1 MAPCA
6 SRSPSTR
13 RPDALPVALLALALW
28 TASSPARAD
37 AAGDTAAEALVEA
50 ARVHYDE
57 AAATEPG
64 FTLLTRTESGDS
76 EPCVGRFSVLGGATR
91 TETRFEGLLS
101 EFGFVAVSTGLRSS
115 LWRISGHIVER
126 GDPAISTGGEV
137 LTRWFDHPAVAAGS
151 VSVVAEEVVSGRRC
165 HVVQLETT
173 RVAQRPAYRLP
184 GGSTAQVE
192 ALLEER
198 DLDLALAQVSRAG
211 GAEALSPQE
220 WAEERAAGRAPTVTK
235 LWVFDR
241 SRDAVIAGRSPRGN
255 VVPKLS
261 MQRPVD
267 SITRLWVDAEHHQ
280 LVQLEGLVFGAT
292 EEPGTVTVTLAD
304 FLDRAWTWP
313 RTLRVSVDG
322 ETTLEVTTTE
332 VLDEP
337 LVAALFE
344 PASVTAELE
353 MGVQAAN
360 EAEIRR
366 LMTDATFKHGGLDP
380 ARDLVFKP
388 DDLVDSL
395 ELTDGDVVADIGAG
409 TGYFTFRL
417 ANAVGPSGRVYAV
430 DVNTHVLDALD
441 ARMRGEGDAGGA
453 GKNKIQD
460 DLLIVQLP
468 GDEKSPERE
477 DVCPFRN
484 VVVHIN
490 DFEGLALPV
499 ESLDLAFL
507 CASGLVRYHHL
518 SPTNTRMMESIFRTT
533 KPGGE
538 FVVIERQPQGRDVTI
553 QALGLAAVQVGPLGS
568 PDAPA
573 GLVDSYPTG
582 LDEIIRANGRAVG
595 FEVVRSVDLVESHAF
610 VVFRRPVE

>member
-6 SRSPSTR
+6 SRGPSTR
-13 RPDALPVALLALALW
+13 RPEALLGALLALTLW
-28 TASSPARAD
+28 TGPASAQARAGED
-37 AAGDTAAEALVEA
+37 SAVAALVEA
-50 ARVHYDE
+50 ARAHYAE
-57 AAATEPG
+57 AALAEPG
-64 FTLLTRTESGDS
+64 FVLLTRTESGDS
-76 EPCVGRFSVLGGATR
+76 EPCEGRFCVLGGVTR
-91 TETRFEGLLS
+91 TETWFAGLAS
-101 EFGFVAVSTGLRSS
+101 EFGFVAVSDGPRSS

-126 GDPAISTGGEV
+126 GEPAISTGGEV
-137 LTRWFDHPAVAAGS
+137 LTRWFEHPAVAAAS
-151 VSVVAEEVVSGRRC
+151 ASVVGEEVVSGRPC
-165 HVVQLETT
+165 HVIRLETT
-173 RVAQRPAYRLP
+173 DVAQRPAYRLP
-184 GGSTAQVE
+184 GGSAAHVE
-192 ALLEER
+192 TLLEEGG
-198 DLDLALAQVSRAG
+198 LDLALAQVSRAG
-211 GAEALSPQE
+211 GPEALDPQE
-220 WAEERAAGRAPTVTK
+220 WAEERAAGRSPTVNK

-241 SRDAVIAGRSPRGN
+241 TRDTVIAGRSPRGN

-280 LVQLEGLVFGAT
+280 LVQLEGLVFGT
-292 EEPGTVTVTLAD
+292 SEEPSTVTVTLAD

-322 ETTLEVTTTE
+322 ETTLDVTTTE
-332 VLDEP
+332 VVDEP
-337 LVAALFE
+337 LAAALFD
-344 PASVTAELE
+344 PAAVTAELE
-353 MGVQAAN
+353 LGVQAAN

-388 DDLVDSL
+388 DVLVDSL
-395 ELTDGDVVADIGAG
+395 ELVDGDVVADIGAG

-417 ANAVGPSGRVYAV
+417 ANAVGPGGWVYAV
-430 DVNTHVLDALD
+430 DVNAHVLAALD
-441 ARMRGEGDAGGA
+441 ARMQGDGDADGA
-453 GKNKIQD
+453 GKNKVQD
-460 DLLIVQLP
+460 DLMII
-468 GDEKSPERE
+468 DNPEAGKAPRE

-484 VVVHIN
+484 VVVHVN
-490 DFEGLALPV
+490 DFEDLALPEASV
-499 ESLDLAFL
+499 DLAFL
-507 CASGLVRYHHL
+507 CASGLVRYQHL

-553 QALGLAAVQVGPLGS
+553 QALGLTAVHVGRLGS

-573 GLVDSYPTG
+573 GVVDSYPAG

-595 FEVVRSVDLVESHAF
+595 FEVLRSVDLVESHAF